1 MSALLTQSPGDTV
14 QTGTGKVDP
23 ARKIKFSTAAR
34 VQFPGTKLYSYN
46 AISDNDIYEILE
58 HRTGQKGIVENPTC
72 TSIEGESLKISFTIS
87 LVDKCL
93 KKLNFF

>member
-23 ARKIKFSTAAR
+23 ARKIKCTTAAR
-34 VQFPGTKLYSYN
+34 AQFPGTKLYSYN